1 MYAQQSA
8 APWRTLTAQQ
18 RDRWATV
25 LSHVTTAIPA
35 GTAYVLV
42 DGHEDEATL
51 LADRLAASLLDAGR
65 PRIRLTRAICAVPAD
80 LRGGLTPGSVVI
92 AAGPAWRAHLPTGH
106 WHLTIWARG
115 AAQVRGHRDRSG
127 SADIVVDLHDPA
139 WPVIRHLGAWF
150 AHTDAWYRTETQAF
164 FAARAA
170 AWDTGS
176 GDDLAAY
183 AAAVTEAAIPTGASA
198 IDVGCG
204 TGRAL
209 PALRDAVGPTGT
221 VLGVD
226 LTPAMIDIARPRAR
240 AAGAALALADVRR
253 LPLPGRAVDA
263 VFAAGL
269 LMHLPDVDTGLRE
282 LARVTRP
289 GGRLVL
295 FHPSGRDDLAAGDG
309 RGAHPGDPLAET
321 PLRLAAHR
329 TGWHLT
335 GYDDLPHRFLALATR
350 R

>member
-1 MYAQQSA
+1 MSAQQSA
-8 APWRTLTAQQ
+8 AAWRTTAAGPP

-25 LSHVTTAIPA
+25 LSHVTAAIPA

-42 DGHEDEATL
+42 VGHAHEAAL
-51 LADRLAASLLDAGR
+51 LADRLAATLLDAGR
-65 PRIRLTRAICAVPAD
+65 PRIRLTGAICAVPAD
-80 LRGGLTPGSVVI
+80 LRGGLTPGTVVI
-92 AAGPAWRAHLPTGH
+92 AAGHAWRAHLPTGH
-106 WHLTIWARG
+106 WHLTIRVRG
-115 AAQVRGHRDRSG
+115 ASPVRGHHHRRG

-139 WPVIRHLGAWF
+139 WPVIRHIGAWF
-150 AHTDAWYRTETQAF
+150 AHTDAWYGTETQAF

-170 AWDTGS
+170 TWDTGS
-176 GDDLAAY
+176 GGDLAAY

-209 PALRDAVGPTGT
+209 PALRAAVGPAGT

-226 LTPAMIDIARPRAR
+226 LTPAMIDVARSRAR
-240 AAGAALALADVRR
+240 AADAALALADVRR

-269 LMHLPDVDTGLRE
+269 LAHLPDVDAGLRE

-295 FHPSGRDDLAAGDG
+295 FHPSGRDDLAGFDG
-309 RGAHPGDPLAET
+309 TGDPLAET

-335 GYDDLPHRFLALATR
+335 GYDDPPHRFLAVATR